1 MPDIGPLKDR
11 LGEIVPFLMVFVLWL
26 VFSMLG
32 SRMRKQDTGDQQARE
47 ATPSL
52 QEKFLEMISPGA
64 VVDDSRQQPSK
75 TDYERLQSQSSGSL
89 TTVKGA
95 PPVTAKPITPKWWG
109 A

>member
-1 MPDIGPLKDR
+1 MPDLGPIKDK
-11 LGEIVPFLMVFVLWL
+11 LGEILPFLMIFVLWI
-26 VFSMLG
+26 VFSLLG
-32 SRMRKQDTGDQQARE
+32 SRMRKQDGGGQQANQP
-47 ATPSL
+47 TPSL

-64 VVDDSRQQPSK
+64 VTDESQQQAKKS
-75 TDYERLQSQSSGSL
+75 DFERLQSKSSGSL